1 MPYPFEQWIISLVG
15 PDKNRAISLLNNFIS
30 THPGEIQI
38 VKNIDP
44 ETIVILATVVTKETL
59 QQALNG
65 QITIIEDTQLNY

>member
-1 MPYPFEQWIISLVG
+1 MPYPFKQWIISLVG
-15 PDKNRAISLLNNFIS
+15 PDKNQAISQLNNFIS

-38 VKNIDP
+38 VKNIDS

-59 QQALNG
+59 QQALIG